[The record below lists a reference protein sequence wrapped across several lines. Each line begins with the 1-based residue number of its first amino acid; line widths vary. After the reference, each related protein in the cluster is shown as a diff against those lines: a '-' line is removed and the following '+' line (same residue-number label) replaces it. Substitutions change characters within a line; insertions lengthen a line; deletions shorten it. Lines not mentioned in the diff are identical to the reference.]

1 MRREIVSR
9 EEIIG
14 LVNERAQELGAVA
27 VYTLTSVLRLE
38 APESDGCNW
47 TAGSFRGLYTAEFRQ
62 ALREIR
68 DKYNLEDDA

>member
-1 MRREIVSR
+1 MGRELVSR

-27 VYTLTSVLRLE
+27 PYTLTRVLRLQ

-47 TAGSFRGLYTAEFRQ
+47 TAGSLRGLYTSEFRQ

-68 DKYNLEDDA
+68 ARYNLEDDA